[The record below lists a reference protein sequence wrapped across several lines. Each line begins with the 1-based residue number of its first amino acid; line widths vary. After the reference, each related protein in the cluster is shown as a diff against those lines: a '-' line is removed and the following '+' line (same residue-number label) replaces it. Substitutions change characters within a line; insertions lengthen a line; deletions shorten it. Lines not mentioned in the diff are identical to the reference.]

1 MSSKKNNKLR
11 KRFKKE
17 ASVAF
22 KSINSSVE
30 IDKFL
35 FREDIDGSIA
45 HAKMLESKKLFQSQI
60 LKKFLLD

>member
-17 ASVAF
+17 SSDAF

-35 FREDIDGSIA
+35 FHEDIEGSIA
-45 HAKMLESKKLFQSQI
+45 HAKMLESKKIISKSDYNKI
-60 LKKFLLD
+60 SR

>member
-17 ASVAF
+17 ASGAF

-30 IDKFL
+30 IDNFL

-45 HAKMLESKKLFQSQI
+45 HAKMLESKKI
-60 LKKFLLD
+60 I